1 MLIACFRYS
10 FTVSTIIMAKEDS
23 LLLPPE
29 LLHDPERLCDKT
41 RRHVAAPRSAIEI
54 PCYYLRSLVSFLR
67 GRYRRDGS
75 DVLGLMHFDQRND
88 YLLSQVQRRVMLIAK
103 SSVFV
108 PPEPLT
114 SPETCDQ
121 VDACRQ
127 MYQPYFLQS
136 VMPRQQ
142 GLWPGFYC
150 ASMVTC
156 EG

>member
-1 MLIACFRYS
+1 M
-10 FTVSTIIMAKEDS
+10 MAKEDS

-41 RRHVAAPRSAIEI
+41 RRHVAVPRTAIKI
-54 PCYYLRSLVSFLR
+54 SCYYLLVSFLR
-67 GRYRRDGS
+67 GRYKRDGS
-75 DVLGLMHFDQRND
+75 DVLGLMHFDQRLG
-88 YLLSQVQRRVMLIAK
+88 YLFSQVQRRVMPIAK

-114 SPETCDQ
+114 SPDTCDQ
-121 VDACRQ
+121 VDICRKF
-127 MYQPYFLQS
+127 YQPYFLKS
-136 VMPRQQ
+136 IMPRQQ

-156 EG
+156 DE